1 MSLST
6 FAALLQFSYV
16 ASVTPW
22 PNNLWLLSSGVNF
35 GVRRT
40 IPHMF
45 GIAGGFGVL
54 LACVGSGLG
63 VIFELYPPVFTAI
76 KFIGAAYMIW
86 LAWRIFN
93 SGPAE
98 VSQGAARPM
107 TFMEAAL
114 FQWVNPKAWMMAT
127 YAMAVYTSEGSYAL
141 SVAIVVFAFVVVNFP
156 SVSIWVLFGMSMRR
170 LLQNPLALRIF
181 NTVMAVALLLSLWPM
196 LTDG

>member
-1 MSLST
+1 
-6 FAALLQFSYV
+6 
-16 ASVTPW
+16 
-22 PNNLWLLSSGVNF
+22 
-35 GVRRT
+35 
-40 IPHMF
+40 
-45 GIAGGFGVL
+45 
-54 LACVGSGLG
+54 
-63 VIFELYPPVFTAI
+63 FTAI

-156 SVSIWVLFGMSMRR
+156 SISIWVFFGMSMRR

>member
-6 FAALLQFSYV
+6 FAALLLFSFV
-16 ASVTPW
+16 ASVTPG
-22 PNNLWLLSSGVNF
+22 PNNLMLFASGVNF

-141 SVAIVVFAFVVVNFP
+141 SVTIVVFVFVVVNFP
-156 SVSIWVLFGMSMRR
+156 SVSIWVFFGMSMRR